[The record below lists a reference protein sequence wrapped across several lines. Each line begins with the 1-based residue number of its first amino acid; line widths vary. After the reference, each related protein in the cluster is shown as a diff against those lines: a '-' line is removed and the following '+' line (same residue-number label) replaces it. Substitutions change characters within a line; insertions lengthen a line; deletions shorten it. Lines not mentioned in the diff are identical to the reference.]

1 MKKSWICLSLVAGAL
16 LATAPATAHER
27 VTNPQVVVEPEI
39 SARALLAPNGDVA
52 ALFGAA
58 FSAYRSGPLY
68 MGGAGYGGARYGAR
82 RGGMGYGGAI
92 VGASSTFA
100 GSAFYDARLLVGGG
114 GGAVEGNGMGS
125 FALEPSLG
133 VGVALPNAS
142 KLSLTAGYLYMPSAS
157 DLSGATVGLRFAY

>member
-16 LATAPATAHER
+16 LATLPASAQEATK
-27 VTNPQVVVEPEI
+27 PQTVMEPEV
-39 SARALLAPNGDVA
+39 SARALLTPNGDVA
-52 ALFGAA
+52 PLFGASA
-58 FSAYRSGPLY
+58 LAYRSGPLY
-68 MGGAGYGGARYGAR
+68 MGGAGYGGARYGQS

-100 GSAFYDARLLVGGG
+100 GPAYYDARLLVGGG
-114 GGAVEGNGMGS
+114 GGSVGGQAMGS

-133 VGVALPNAS
+133 IGVILPNAS
-142 KLSLTAGYLYMPSAS
+142 KLGLTAGYLYMPNAS